1 MQSHSVNGLEN
12 FVLVT
17 VCESVIY
24 ATERKGRNINAD
36 TRYNFL
42 IKMYTDKF
50 FSMKTW
56 KGNHKFLIKT
66 GK

>member
-1 MQSHSVNGLEN
+1 MRSHSVNGLEN

-24 ATERKGRNINAD
+24 ATERKDRNINAD

-50 FSMKTW
+50 FSMKT
-56 KGNHKFLIKT
+56 
-66 GK
+66 

>member
-24 ATERKGRNINAD
+24 ATERKDRNINAD

-50 FSMKTW
+50 FFNENLKR
-56 KGNHKFLIKT
+56 
-66 GK
+66 